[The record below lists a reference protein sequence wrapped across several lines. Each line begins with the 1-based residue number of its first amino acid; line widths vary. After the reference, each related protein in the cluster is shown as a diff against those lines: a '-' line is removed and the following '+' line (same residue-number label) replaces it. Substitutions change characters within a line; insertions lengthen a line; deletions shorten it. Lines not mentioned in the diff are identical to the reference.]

1 MNKFFRWYNQNM
13 IKVWFGIIVIIIAF
27 ILFFKLRNMSTN
39 NSTSNSNISNINN
52 GNYNSISLSSNQSAI
67 TGKSKKIDENEMGVI
82 DKFISFCNSGNV
94 QEAYNLISNEC
105 KEQMYKELNDFIEA
119 YYKPVF
125 ANGKRTVNIENWYNN
140 IYLVNLNEDALATGS
155 FSEENSLRDYFT
167 IVKDKEGNVKL
178 NINGYIGRTEY
189 NKIHTENNLE
199 IKVLRKDTYMDYEV
213 YTFNVKNNSEF
224 MSELGRIQDTENIS
238 YLLDDSNFRYDAYV
252 HEIPQ
257 SMLDIIGKQEKIIQI
272 KYFNEFNSNIQ
283 IKKVVFP
290 KVYLDYSSNNY
301 SEIAFDL

>member
-1 MNKFFRWYNQNM
+1 MNE
-13 IKVWFGIIVIIIAF
+13 
-27 ILFFKLRNMSTN
+27 
-39 NSTSNSNISNINN
+39 
-52 GNYNSISLSSNQSAI
+52 
-67 TGKSKKIDENEMGVI
+67 DELGSG
-82 DKFISFCNSGNV
+82 SFC
-94 QEAYNLISNEC
+94 
-105 KEQMYKELNDFIEA
+105 
-119 YYKPVF
+119 
-125 ANGKRTVNIENWYNN
+125 
-140 IYLVNLNEDALATGS
+140 
-155 FSEENSLRDYFT
+155 EENSLRDYFT

-238 YLLDDSNFRYDAYV
+238 YLLDDSNFKYDAYV